1 MFLPASVLLNRLMAK
16 ARFRHL
22 QVLVR
27 LAELGSVQRTAQS
40 VGMTQPAVTHILADL
55 ESLLDVPLFQR
66 HARGVRP
73 TPTCNDLLPLI
84 RQILAGL
91 EASAEAVSHRQQQGQ
106 GVVRLVASGA
116 TVNGL
121 LAPAIAAF
129 NAAHPDIQV
138 HLREAEITDALGFL
152 AAGEVDLVGCR
163 RPAITP
169 AGWEFHPL
177 REDEFVVLC
186 GPSHPLAGKRRV
198 SWKALAAETWLPAPV
213 GTAARARLDELAIR
227 WGTPLRTCEV
237 ITRVPIVTARLL
249 QTQRLLTLVPVSSL
263 RPLIDDGQL
272 AVVHLPEP
280 LPFDPLGMLLP
291 SQSVGAATQKLA
303 DFLTRHAK
311 PPKARP

>member
-1 MFLPASVLLNRLMAK
+1 MYIPASVLLNRLVAK

-55 ESLLDVPLFQR
+55 ESLLETALFQR

-73 TPTCNDLLPLI
+73 TPTCTDLLPMA

-91 EASAEAVSHRQQQGQ
+91 EASAEAVSNRQQQGQ

-129 NAAHPDIQV
+129 NIDHPEIQV
-138 HLREAEITDALGFL
+138 HLREAEITTALAWL

-169 AGWEFHPL
+169 QGWEFHAL
-177 REDEFVVLC
+177 RDDEFVVLC
-186 GPSHPLAGKRRV
+186 GPQHPMADKRRV
-198 SWKALAAETWLPAPV
+198 SWKTMASETWLPAPV
-213 GTAARARLDELAIR
+213 GTAARTRLDELAAR
-227 WGTPLRTCEV
+227 WNTPLRTCEV
-237 ITRVPIVTARLL
+237 ITRVPVVTAHLL
-249 QTQRLLTLVPVSSL
+249 QTQRLLTLVPASSL
-263 RPLIDDGQL
+263 RPLIEAGQL
-272 AVVHLPEP
+272 AVLRLPEP

-291 SQSVGAATQKLA
+291 IESAGPATRQLA
-303 DFLTRHAK
+303 NFLTRHAK
-311 PPKARP
+311 ATKARA